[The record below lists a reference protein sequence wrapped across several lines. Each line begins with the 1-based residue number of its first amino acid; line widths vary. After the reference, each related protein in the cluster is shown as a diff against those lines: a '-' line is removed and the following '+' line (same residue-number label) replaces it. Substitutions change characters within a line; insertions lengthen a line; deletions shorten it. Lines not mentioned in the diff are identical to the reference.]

1 MRHGL
6 GGGEE
11 AASPDLEYKESV
23 RSRRAGIPKIESYKH
38 SAKTISP
45 HVTPAMQHKVSPQCI
60 DPNLLN
66 PNEHMESAN
75 LAYDCSLP
83 FDDLE
88 IATGQA
94 SFEDGDIHLPGSRIT
109 PHRSHAVLEDP
120 DYLSAQFDY
129 KYGHYD
135 NPTSQDHKASANPP
149 NLARFKAIVHQQ
161 GDGTLG
167 ALRGLIPVLSYSTMA
182 PLR

>member
-1 MRHGL
+1 MEE
-6 GGGEE
+6 GGERR
-11 AASPDLEYKESV
+11 ASPDLEYKESV
-23 RSRRAGIPKIESYKH
+23 RSRRAGIPKIDSYKH
-38 SAKTISP
+38 SAKTIFP
-45 HVTPAMQHKVSPQCI
+45 HVTQAMQYKVSPQCI
-60 DPNLLN
+60 DPN

-94 SFEDGDIHLPGSRIT
+94 SFEDGDIHLPGSRII
-109 PHRSHAVLEDP
+109 PHRSYAVQEDP
-120 DYLSAQFDY
+120 DYLSAQFDHEY
-129 KYGHYD
+129 VCYY

-149 NLARFKAIVHQQ
+149 NLARFKVIVHQQ

-167 ALRGLIPVLSYSTMA
+167 ALRGLIPVMSYSTMT
-182 PLR
+182 PLH